1 MRKLIHV
8 NRYLKQTAGLGPTY
22 YTEEG
27 VRLYG
32 HVDASYGVHT
42 NGRSQTGF
50 YTSIG
55 RHSAPVTCYAACQ
68 KSCMATSSMYSEYVA
83 LGELGKKV
91 EEQRYFLSSIGFPQH
106 APTELFEDNQ
116 SAINLAQAPAI
127 SRKSR
132 FIHVRHHYVRDLI
145 KRNVVKLTHLPT
157 SQMTADLLTKPK
169 GPKQFK
175 MDRDKLLNVPSH
187 PRWQRTSKTEHPT
200 E

>member
-1 MRKLIHV
+1 
-8 NRYLKQTAGLGPTY
+8 
-22 YTEEG
+22 
-27 VRLYG
+27 
-32 HVDASYGVHT
+32 
-42 NGRSQTGF
+42 
-50 YTSIG
+50 
-55 RHSAPVTCYAACQ
+55 
-68 KSCMATSSMYSEYVA
+68 MYSEYVA

-106 APTELFEDNQ
+106 EPTELFEDNQ

-145 KRNVVKLTHLPT
+145 KRRVVKLTHLPT

-175 MDRDKLLNVPSH
+175 MDRDKLLNVSSH
-187 PRWQRTSKTEHPT
+187 PRWQANENISQK
-200 E
+200 